1 MTPEGQS
8 RTKKPRAKKPKAKKP
23 GRRKGSEE
31 DGQTNWKLRNQ
42 ICPVYEKPKLVRH
55 TWRISLQ
62 GGNRAGLHRLRD
74 SVAGLH
80 RRRRRFRFIYA
91 ACFHPKEASRVNK
104 SKAAYTAEDAAFDL
118 FTRLASFGWKQESM
132 IIESV

>member
-1 MTPEGQS
+1 MAVGICILMAKQLGEIIEGELTPEGQS

-91 ACFHPKEASRVNK
+91 ACFFRMEAREHDHLICGPDNK
-104 SKAAYTAEDAAFDL
+104 
-118 FTRLASFGWKQESM
+118 R
-132 IIESV
+132 